1 MKFKIE
7 KKVIFACILMFSLGF
22 EMGGFQAVLREL
34 SLYFS
39 INKVSWGFLVSSQY
53 LGVIIMPVVFGR
65 VADRI
70 GKKQVL
76 LVFMSIF
83 IIGTCCI
90 GLSSWLPLT
99 VIGFFLTGSGY
110 GVCESVS
117 TALLSDQ
124 YADSAH
130 RYMNLSQAFLCI
142 GAVIAP
148 ILTSLRVIDWRLVFL
163 ISSGVGLIA
172 LIVLLFEGGFTVV
185 PAYSSSRLLDVS
197 LFNSKAFVLLFVT
210 MMIYVGLENGFG
222 YFTESFFYDAY
233 ASSWGG
239 YAISLYW
246 ASMAISR
253 VITSMSSQ
261 NIFKQLRERFILVAV
276 VFIALFVS
284 NTPVFALL
292 LCVAVGACYGP
303 IWSYIMSLSAG
314 MYPER
319 TASVTGLISSAC
331 GIGGAVYPVFMSAII
346 ANAPLGSGYLFLSV
360 SSLVAFLLILIAHRT
375 AVNP

>member
-1 MKFKIE
+1 M
-7 KKVIFACILMFSLGF
+7 
-22 EMGGFQAVLREL
+22 
-34 SLYFS
+34 
-39 INKVSWGFLVSSQY
+39 
-53 LGVIIMPVVFGR
+53 VFGR

-70 GKKQVL
+70 GKKQVI

-90 GLSSWLPLT
+90 GLSSLLSLT
-99 VIGFFLTGSGY
+99 VIGFFLTGAGY

-124 YADSAH
+124 YTDSAH
-130 RYMNLSQAFLCI
+130 HYMNLCQAFLCI

-148 ILTSLRVIDWRLVFL
+148 ILTSLQVINWSWVFL
-163 ISSGVGLIA
+163 ISSGVSLIA

-185 PAYSSSRLLDVS
+185 PCYSSSRLLDTS
-197 LFNSKAFVLLFVT
+197 LFTSKAFVLLFVT
-210 MMIYVGLENGFG
+210 MIIYVGMENGFG

-253 VITSMSSQ
+253 IFSSMSSQ
-261 NIFKQLRERFILVAV
+261 NVFKQLRIRFIFVAV
-276 VFIALFVS
+276 VFIAFFVS
-284 NTPVFALL
+284 NSPVVALFF
-292 LCVAVGACYGP
+292 CTVVGAVYGP
-303 IWSYIMSLSAG
+303 IWSYIMCLSAR

-331 GIGGAVYPVFMSAII
+331 GIGGAMSPVLMSAIV

-360 SSLVAFLLILIAHRT
+360 SSVVAFLLIFVAHRT
-375 AVNP
+375 AGYSRLTK